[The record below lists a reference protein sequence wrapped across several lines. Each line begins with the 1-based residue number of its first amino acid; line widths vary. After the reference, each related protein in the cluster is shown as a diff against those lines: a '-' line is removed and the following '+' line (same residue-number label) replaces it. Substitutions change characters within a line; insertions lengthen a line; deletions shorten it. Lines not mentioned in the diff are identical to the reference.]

1 VRSLGI
7 IQARGGSKRL
17 PRKNTKLLNGAPLI
31 SYAVRTGLASS
42 LDRLIVTTEDDE
54 IAELARRYGA
64 DVPFRR
70 PDHLAADY
78 ASDEDILMHALD
90 FCRDQEKRDYDIIVK
105 LHPTTPFALPAHI
118 DACIAAIKDTDANCC
133 FTVRHVAEPPQWMF
147 LVDASG
153 VARTLLGNRIDEQSE
168 HKQLLDKPYF
178 PTGAAYAIRVS
189 AFRARP
195 RVFAEP
201 LRVVTMEP
209 LNSVDIDDELDFT
222 LAELVGR
229 KLGIG
234 APQP

>member
-1 VRSLGI
+1 
-7 IQARGGSKRL
+7 
-17 PRKNTKLLNGAPLI
+17 
-31 SYAVRTGLASS
+31 
-42 LDRLIVTTEDDE
+42 
-54 IAELARRYGA
+54 
-64 DVPFRR
+64 
-70 PDHLAADY
+70 
-78 ASDEDILMHALD
+78 
-90 FCRDQEKRDYDIIVK
+90 
-105 LHPTTPFALPAHI
+105 
-118 DACIAAIKDTDANCC
+118 
-133 FTVRHVAEPPQWMF
+133 VAEPPQWMF

-189 AFRARP
+189 AFRAQP